1 MVSLIVVLNTLYRCK
16 ASLFSLD
23 FRCLMRLQCYYFYLV
38 IASVII
44 FVTVMSTVDGGNIVG
59 AQIESNSTF
68 TTCINGKCVTTTTIC
83 IINQPCHTVR
93 SNSTNSDNNNSTGN
107 NIMTTPFSQGTI

>member
-1 MVSLIVVLNTLYRCK
+1 MIK
-16 ASLFSLD
+16 K
-23 FRCLMRLQCYYFYLV
+23 YYFYLA
-38 IASVII
+38 IAFITVFVAAI
-44 FVTVMSTVDGGNIVG
+44 FTIDKGHMDGTA

-93 SNSTNSDNNNSTGN
+93 SNSTNAVNNNSTDDN
-107 NIMTTPFSQGTI
+107 NNVITEPFYQGTI